1 MKLKFLNENQAQ
13 IVNSKI
19 RILLDSKIKIDP
31 LIPGKKL
38 FASKKS
44 VDARGE
50 VNIRGLVLLLGVLG
64 VYFSYYLNNY
74 LLTNKPPQR
83 FCLVWGQT
91 NEKIF

>member
-31 LIPGKKL
+31 LIPGKNL